1 MIDFFLEGGDV
12 FYKFSPFRGNGLNK
26 EKLFTDMKNLCMK
39 IREGRKRMAKTLV
52 GRLVSKAKKLLFAIF
67 FNALLLNTAR
77 SDRRA
82 YTSFL
87 ADLHV

>member
-1 MIDFFLEGGDV
+1 MCFINSAPSGAH
-12 FYKFSPFRGNGLNK
+12 GLNK